1 MAKVIF
7 LHLFVILFTGEGGWY
22 PTRHWDTP
30 PPRPGT
36 HHTPLDQTHP
46 PRPGTP
52 PPPPDQ
58 AHHHHQAP
66 PPAQAHHPPGPGTP
80 PRPDTPPR
88 TRHTPPPQTRHTTNP
103 PRTWHTPLSPRTRPP
118 PRQGTPPDQAS
129 PPEADSG
136 IRSTSGRY
144 ASYWNAFLLKFIS
157 GQIFRHHVHG
167 LQLML
172 LPCLFGVSF
181 GKIPGIS
188 NAADMAG

>member
-22 PTRHWDTP
+22 PTRHWGRP

-46 PRPGTP
+46 PRPRTP
-52 PPPPDQ
+52 PPP
-58 AHHHHQAP
+58 
-66 PPAQAHHPPGPGTP
+66 PPGPGTP
-80 PRPDTPPR
+80 PPPPR
-88 TRHTPPPQTRHTTNP
+88 TRHTPPDLTHTPGPDTPLP
-103 PRTWHTPLSPRTRPP
+103 PRP
-118 PRQGTPPDQAS
+118 GTPPIPPGPDTHPYPPRDQAPPPDKAPLPRPGT